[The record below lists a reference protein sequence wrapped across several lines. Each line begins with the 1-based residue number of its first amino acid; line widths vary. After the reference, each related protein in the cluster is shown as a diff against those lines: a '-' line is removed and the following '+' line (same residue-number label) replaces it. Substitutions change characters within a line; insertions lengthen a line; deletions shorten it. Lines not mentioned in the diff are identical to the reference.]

1 MVGAPAVREPQQ
13 APEQDAAERR
23 RGDDLGQRGVRPPAL
38 AGPFDVAALGRPAGR
53 AEGAGRARQDEPVDQ
68 AGMVGGQLQGD
79 GSAVDRASTLT
90 GPSNV
95 ARIAWAKIAARSAI
109 VVVDGSPGGRLTT

>member
-1 MVGAPAVREPQQ
+1 
-13 APEQDAAERR
+13 
-23 RGDDLGQRGVRPPAL
+23 
-38 AGPFDVAALGRPAGR
+38 
-53 AEGAGRARQDEPVDQ
+53 
-68 AGMVGGQLQGD
+68 MVGGQLQGD